1 MAFNGTLIKIGNT
14 NLPYKFISAESY
26 KCHPDQRMETSAK
39 RVSTGLLHRVTCEHT
54 ATKIE
59 WETPALWNYDMQELT
74 LLFDN
79 NWINQQE
86 RKISITY
93 YDTWLNYHKTGTFYM
108 PDPEMTIQKVDTV
121 NHRILYAPMRI
132 ALIEY

>member
-1 MAFNGTLIKIGNT
+1 MSFNGYLIKLGNT

-39 RVSTGLLHRVTCEHT
+39 RVSTGVLHRATCEHT

-59 WETPALWNYDMQELT
+59 WETPAMWDADMRALT
-74 LLFDN
+74 ALFDA
-79 NWINQQE
+79 NWSDAHA
-86 RKISITY
+86 RKITVTY
-93 YDTWLNYHKTGTFYM
+93 YDTWTNEHKTGTFYM
-108 PDPEMTIQKVDTV
+108 PDPEMNIQRVDV
-121 NHRILYAPMRI
+121 ENHRILYAPMRV

>member
-14 NLPYKFISAESY
+14 NLPYKFMAAESY

-59 WETPALWNYDMQELT
+59 WETPALWDRDMQELT
-74 LLFDN
+74 LLFDT
-79 NWINQQE
+79 NWVNQQE
-86 RKISITY
+86 RKINITY
-93 YDTWLNYHKTGTFYM
+93 YDTWTCYHKTGTFYM
-108 PDPEMTIQKVDTV
+108 PDPEMNISRVDV
-121 NHRILYAPMRI
+121 ANHRILYAPMRI